1 MPDDTTHPH
10 GQPGELETTA
20 GAHCETW
27 DAFYDRNGQGAP
39 VWSGQPNGSLVAE
52 VADLEPGTALDVG
65 CGEGADAIWLA
76 HQGWKV
82 TALDPSAVALKRAA
96 AATAEAKATITWLHG
111 GLIETA
117 RMLGTFDLVSVH
129 YSVLPL
135 EDHATAIRLLCH
147 AVAPGGTLLVVHH
160 ELDLAHDAHAG
171 PGRDDHLKPDDVAAQ
186 LGDEWHI
193 KTHHRRARP
202 AAPPPDTPDIRDIVL
217 RAHRLEGPTS
227 V

>member
-1 MPDDTTHPH
+1 MHDDNSLRRCQH
-10 GQPGELETTA
+10 GELETTA
-20 GAHCETW
+20 GSHSETW
-27 DAFYDRNGQGAP
+27 DAFYDRDGHGGP

-76 HQGWKV
+76 HQGWRV

-96 AATAEAKATITWLHG
+96 TAAAEAKTTITWLHG

-117 RMLGTFDLVSVH
+117 RVLGTFDLVSVH
-129 YSVLPL
+129 YGVLPL
-135 EDHATAIRLLCH
+135 EDQVTAIRLLCR

-160 ELDLAHDAHAG
+160 ELDLAHDGHAG
-171 PGRDDHLKPDDVAAQ
+171 SGRDDLLMPDDVAAQ

-193 KTHHRRARP
+193 ETHQRRAQP
-202 AAPPPDTPDIRDIVL
+202 GGPPPGTPDIHDIVL
-217 RAHRLEGPTS
+217 RAHRLEGPTI
-227 V
+227 